1 MYMYVS
7 EYILFLTYDSH
18 TEVGFFL
25 KRFGSSKYTT
35 WTLLSVVSIW
45 GTELIRPCES
55 EGVSCSVCLT
65 LGDIIDSSL
74 PGSSVHE
81 IFQARILEWVANPF
95 SRGSSW
101 FRDWTPVS
109 HIAGRFFLSESPGKP
124 KASWLWCSY
133 GFFILFY
140 FIFKLYNIVLVLPNI
155 EVNF

>member
-45 GTELIRPCES
+45 GTELIRPRES
-55 EGVSCSVCLT
+55 ESVSCSVCLT
-65 LGDIIDSSL
+65 LGDIIDCSI

-81 IFQARILEWVANPF
+81 IFQARILERVANPF
-95 SRGSSW
+95 PRGSSW
-101 FRDWTPVS
+101 LRDWTRVS
-109 HIAGRFFLSESPGKP
+109 HIAGRFFTVWVTREARGLMTLVL
-124 KASWLWCSY
+124 LWI
-133 GFFILFY
+133 FFF
-140 FIFKLYNIVLVLPNI
+140 FKLYNIVLVLPNNRS
-155 EVNF
+155 EFLTN

>member
-7 EYILFLTYDSH
+7 EYIFFLTYDSH
-18 TEVGFFL
+18 TDVGFLL

-45 GTELIRPCES
+45 GTELIRPHES
-55 EGVSCSVCLT
+55 ESVSCSACLT
-65 LGDIIDSSL
+65 LCDIIDCGL

-101 FRDWTPVS
+101 PRDRTWVS
-109 HIAGRFFLSESPGKP
+109 HIAGRFFTVWVTREPQSLMT
-124 KASWLWCSY
+124 
-133 GFFILFY
+133 
-140 FIFKLYNIVLVLPNI
+140 LVLLW
-155 EVNF
+155 NF